1 MYLSLM
7 LMCRI
12 QGRHCL
18 IASETSMFNGYVHR
32 WGQAYTT
39 TSNKLII
46 HGGKVDPQNKYS
58 YYSAPNTDELIS
70 LDLTS
75 SFPVAN
81 PPWQLL
87 AGGYLSKSPVG
98 SPRIA
103 FHTLTAFND
112 QNLLGF
118 RRRVHKQP

>member
-18 IASETSMFNGYVHR
+18 IASEPSMFNGYVHR

-70 LDLTS
+70 LDLAS
-75 SFPVAN
+75 SFAVAN

-87 AGGYLSKSPVG
+87 AGGGPLNSPVR
-98 SPRIA
+98 SPRHA
-103 FHTLTAFND
+103 FTTPNAFN
-112 QNLLGF
+112 LP
-118 RRRVHKQP
+118 K